1 MATAKAKRKT
11 VVRRPPVQSAG
22 TAVAVKEPQSTI
34 RRADIPRLAF
44 DLYGWQQRI
53 TVYLDSPAEAATY
66 RRKGGFSAQ
75 TPGGARLIGNFE
87 VMEIGALHHTPENEN
102 DQQPDKRI
110 VLITPITPK

>member
-22 TAVAVKEPQSTI
+22 TAVAVKEPPAI

-53 TVYLDSPAEAATY
+53 TVYLDSPTEAATY